1 MPRAW
6 GIFTSN
12 LASLARLGHSFRVRR
27 DLGARPTTML
37 ELYEFEACPFC
48 RKVREALSVL
58 DLDVLIKPCPKGGT
72 RFRPEAIERHGK
84 AMFPLLIDA
93 NAGVAMYESD
103 AIIEH
108 LHTRYG
114 SGRISAHLTG
124 PQTLALS
131 SLASVA
137 RSGKGQRARPSRQ
150 PEQPL
155 ELWGYDVSPY
165 SRLPR
170 EVLCELELPYIQHNI
185 ARGSAAR
192 PAFKEMTGKLQF
204 PYLRDANT
212 GTEMFES
219 DAICAY
225 LEKTYAL

>member
-1 MPRAW
+1 MSRAW
-6 GIFTSN
+6 GVFTSN
-12 LASLARLGHSFRVRR
+12 LASLARLGHSFKVRR
-27 DLGARPTTML
+27 DIGPRPTTLL

-58 DLDVLIKPCPKGGT
+58 DLHVWIKPCPKNGT
-72 RFRPEAIERHGK
+72 RFRPEAVERHGK

-93 NAGVAMYESD
+93 DAGVAMYESD

-131 SLASVA
+131 SLASIV
-137 RSGKGQRARPSRQ
+137 RSGKGQNARPSRQ

-204 PYLRDANT
+204 PYLLDPNT
-212 GTEMFES
+212 GTGMFES